1 MTQTT
6 IKFLYSYNGK
16 IMPRHDGMLR
26 YIGGHSRV
34 LSVDRSTKFAGLS
47 VKFLEAVGYSVN
59 IKCKLPNEDLDV
71 LVSITND
78 EDLEAI
84 VEEYERV
91 CPGGKIRVLLFGVGS
106 VKKMSPVRSAG
117 PLVDFAMKRRTWV
130 AWEQCPVVR
139 VTGHKVYGFRPVV
152 GVPLVCR

>member
-6 IKFLYSYNGK
+6 IKVLYSYNGK
-16 IMPRHDGMLR
+16 IMPRHDGKLR
-26 YIGGHSRV
+26 YVGGHTRV
-34 LSVDRSTKFAGLS
+34 LSVGRSIKFADLS
-47 VKFLEAVGYSVN
+47 VKFLEAIGYSVN
-59 IKCKLPNEDLDV
+59 IKCKLPNDDLDV

-106 VKKMSPVRSAG
+106 VKNSAG
-117 PLVDFAMKRRTWV
+117 SFVDIEMKRRARV
-130 AWEQCPVVR
+130 GWEQRPLVR
-139 VTGHKVYGFRPVV
+139 VMGYKVYGFPVI
-152 GVPLVCR
+152 GVPLVCG